1 MSLTTNQGNVNMI
14 ILCHFGKVPRPA
26 GRLRDEGK
34 VPAPALGCQF
44 SHLIIFP
51 AGGCCCCCWRPG
63 RASHHFIAATLQRG
77 GGHTQ
82 THTLTRASNEP
93 LRSLKLYNHGEG
105 PYYSTRAFSLLKA
118 ATTVFTFKNLLR
130 HYAKKA
136 LTLVDVKL
144 GQADWL
150 S

>member
-51 AGGCCCCCWRPG
+51 AGGCCCCWRPG

-82 THTLTRASNEP
+82 THTLTTTSNEP

-118 ATTVFTFKNLLR
+118 ATTAFQISYTMLNMSQSCSFLMTIV
-130 HYAKKA
+130 
-136 LTLVDVKL
+136 
-144 GQADWL
+144 
-150 S
+150 SSM